1 MSISHPFFQAG
12 TINPMAPTTDEEAFK
27 RNKTVLIARALILST
42 IVIGIVDTLI
52 MVFLEFVLKLPDP
65 EALVLDG
72 LILVIILFPLNYWFI
87 IRPMSHLVDEH
98 HRANLQLIQSSEI
111 LDRFFSISEI
121 SIAYMDSDFYFIR
134 VNSAYAHADEHEPE
148 YYVGKN
154 HFDLFPHPENQ
165 QIFEMVVQTGKAY
178 YITEKPFDYAGHP
191 ERGTTYWDWS
201 LLPVKNPNRQVSGVL
216 LILNDVTARKKAEL
230 ALEENERR
238 FRAVFNQTFQHIG
251 LLDPSGKIL
260 VANQTTLDFTGM
272 QASDL
277 IGKPLW
283 EAGWWDPP
291 DDAINRLEIA
301 VKHARAGKVVHR
313 EILVRSGDGKVAFM
327 DITLKPLLDE
337 AGKTSLL
344 IYEARDETGLIQT
357 LEALRQGEEEIKRLY
372 QAEKHAHQLAETLRT
387 AGLEL
392 SGSLDSSTVLETLLD
407 HLHKMVPYTSA
418 HVLRFDDETHLL
430 VSLARGEETW
440 EEADRQLG
448 RRYDVDEHPALRS
461 FLKDRKTLSVP
472 DVALY
477 PESLFSTIQGYA
489 RSWLGIPLLA
499 SDQVIGLC
507 GLEHTDPGFFTQEH
521 LHWASALVGQAAV
534 AIQNAWLFEQVRD
547 NRERLQALSRR
558 LVEVQEMERHYI
570 AQELHDEAG
579 QALASLMV
587 GLRMIERDAGDEQA
601 VLDQSRELKAIADSV
616 LENLHRLSIDLR
628 PATLDHLGL
637 VAALRQ
643 HAQRISDQHGLI
655 VQFETVGQIER
666 LPAEMETAIYRIVQ
680 EALTN
685 VIRHAHATRVDILL
699 DRRGECLVV
708 IVEDNGA
715 GFDPHTPKEGQ
726 LGMLGMRERAD
737 MLGGRLTVESSPG
750 QGSTIFLEVPWPSES

>member
-1 MSISHPFFQAG
+1 
-12 TINPMAPTTDEEAFK
+12 MAPTTGEEAFK
-27 RNKTVLIARALILST
+27 RNKTVLIVRALILST
-42 IVIGIVDTLI
+42 IVIGIIDTLI

-65 EALVLDG
+65 LALLLDG

-98 HRANLQLIQSSEI
+98 HRANVQLIQSSEI

-121 SIAYMDSDFYFIR
+121 SIAYMDSSFNFIR
-134 VNSAYAHADEHEPE
+134 VNRAYANADEHEPE

-165 QIFEMVVQTGKAY
+165 QIFERVIQTGKAY
-178 YITEKPFDYAGHP
+178 YITEKPFEYAGHP
-191 ERGTTYWDWS
+191 ERGISYWDWS
-201 LLPVKNPNRQVSGVL
+201 LLPVKNPNGQVSGVL

-230 ALEENERR
+230 ALEESERR
-238 FRAVFNQTFQHIG
+238 FRAVFNQTFQHIV
-251 LLDPSGKIL
+251 LLDSSGKIL
-260 VANQTTLDFTGM
+260 VANQTTLDFTGT
-272 QASDL
+272 QASEL
-277 IGKPLW
+277 AGVPLW

-291 DDAINRLEIA
+291 DDTINRLEIA
-301 VKHARAGKVVHR
+301 VQRARSGKVVHR
-313 EILVRSGDGKVAFM
+313 EILVRSGNGKIAFM
-327 DITLKPLLDE
+327 DVTLKPLLDE
-337 AGKTSLL
+337 AGNTILL

-357 LEALRQGEEEIKRLY
+357 MEALRQGEEENKRLY
-372 QAEKHAHQLAETLRT
+372 QAEKHAHELAETLRT

-392 SGSLDSSTVLETLLD
+392 SGSLDSSTVLETLFD
-407 HLHKMVPYTSA
+407 HLYKVVPYTSA
-418 HVLRFDDETHLL
+418 HVMRFDDENHLL
-430 VSLARGEETW
+430 VSLARGEEAW
-440 EEADRQLG
+440 KEADRQLG
-448 RRYDVDEHPALRS
+448 KRYDIDEYPALRS
-461 FLKDRKTLSVP
+461 FLKERKTISVP
-472 DVALY
+472 DTGLY
-477 PESLFSTIQGYA
+477 PNSLFSEFHGNI
-489 RSWLGIPLLA
+489 RSWLGIPLFA
-499 SDQVIGLC
+499 GDQVIGLC
-507 GLEHTDPGFFTQEH
+507 GLEHTSPGFFTEEH
-521 LHWASALVGQAAV
+521 LHWATALVGQAAV

-587 GLRMIERDAGDEQA
+587 GLRMVEREAGNEQA
-601 VLDQSRELKAIADSV
+601 VLDHSKELKSIADSV

-643 HAQRISDQHGLI
+643 HAERLSDQHGLVI
-655 VQFETVGQIER
+655 QFETIGQIER
-666 LPAEMETAIYRIVQ
+666 LPGDTETAIYRIVQ

-708 IVEDNGA
+708 IVEDNGS
-715 GFDPHTPKEGQ
+715 GFDPHTPKVGQ

-737 MLGGRLTVESSPG
+737 MLGGRLTVDSSPG
-750 QGSTIFLEVPWPSES
+750 QGTTVFLEVPWPSES